1 MAKSIRRLNFP
12 VERLRTGTPP
22 RIDINT
28 IDFSKLEYEE
38 SDKEPQFFSFLHEFQ
53 KFKPVN
59 PLIKCYITQTNKEI
73 HDLIES
79 YRDELP
85 VQKNPNG
92 IDIPGPRYCPAIEKK
107 L

>member
-38 SDKEPQFFSFLHEFQ
+38 SDKEP
-53 KFKPVN
+53 
-59 PLIKCYITQTNKEI
+59 
-73 HDLIES
+73 
-79 YRDELP
+79 
-85 VQKNPNG
+85 
-92 IDIPGPRYCPAIEKK
+92 
-107 L
+107 